1 MGRAQAFETDRVV
14 RAALGVF
21 WRSGYEAATI
31 PALEAA
37 TGLNRSSIYHS
48 FGSKRGL
55 FDAAVRTYLDD
66 VVRPRLRVLLA
77 DPVAP
82 DAVVDYFTELRAAL
96 ARTDEIQA
104 DSGCLLVNASGAP
117 ISRDAEVRRTVADYR
132 AELRGALG
140 RGVDAR
146 FPERGSAERARLAD
160 LCTALV
166 VSAFALVR
174 VDPESAVGALDGALS
189 LLEAAPA
196 PSERR

>member
-1 MGRAQAFETDRVV
+1 MGRTPTFETDRVV

-21 WRSGYEAATI
+21 WRSGFEAASI

-55 FDAAVRTYLDD
+55 FDAAVQTYLDD
-66 VVRPRLRVLLA
+66 VVRPRLRPLLA

-82 DAVVDYFTELRAAL
+82 DAVVEYLTGLRAAL
-96 ARTDEIQA
+96 VRSGEIQA
-104 DSGCLLVNASGAP
+104 DSGCLLVNVSGAP
-117 ISRDAEVRRTVADYR
+117 ISRDEAVRRTVAEYR
-132 AELRGALG
+132 AELRSALG

-146 FPERGSAERARLAD
+146 YPDHRPAERDRIAD

-166 VSAFALVR
+166 VSAFATVR
-174 VDPESAVGALDGALS
+174 VDPAGAVGALDGALT
-189 LLEAAPA
+189 LLDVDAV
-196 PSERR
+196 S